1 MKIIAIRIMKKVDM
15 EMEME
20 MKMNMNMKTIMKLCS
35 TSMNRI

>member
-1 MKIIAIRIMKKVDM
+1 MKKVDM

-35 TSMNRI
+35 TSMTRI